1 MDLDIGR
8 QCSGVSLA
16 LTNLEFYKNLVSG
29 ALFLPFFLSSFLLSF
44 RA

>member
-8 QCSGVSLA
+8 LCSGVSLP

-29 ALFLPFFLSSFLLSF
+29 ALFFSFFFIKFLTVF
-44 RA
+44 